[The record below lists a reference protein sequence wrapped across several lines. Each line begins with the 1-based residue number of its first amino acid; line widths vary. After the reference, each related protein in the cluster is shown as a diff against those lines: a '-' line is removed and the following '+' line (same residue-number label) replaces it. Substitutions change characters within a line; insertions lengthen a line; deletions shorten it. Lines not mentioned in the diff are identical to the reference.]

1 VTYCGF
7 GWLDGSYQW
16 TAFAWVITQ
25 HDLSGYVKRS
35 KPIRTNP
42 KYMSSF
48 RSELEGVHDVI
59 SYLVTNHYTGRKI
72 DLWCDNK
79 QPFD

>member
-1 VTYCGF
+1 MDPISG
-7 GWLDGSYQW
+7 QA
-16 TAFAWVITQ
+16 AFAWVITQ
-25 HDLSGYVKRS
+25 QDRSGYVQRS

-42 KYMSSF
+42 KYMTSF

-59 SYLVTNHYTGRKI
+59 SYLVTNNYTGRKI

-79 QPFD
+79 WCIDALNKPGC